1 MKKVLITCAIL
12 TLLVGCAAPRIQSTI
27 PKREQKENRFKKQFQ
42 QADSMFNEK
51 YGLK

>member
-12 TLLVGCAAPRIQSTI
+12 TLLVGCAAPRVSSAAF
-27 PKREQKENRFKKQFQ
+27 KREQKSNRFTKQFE